1 MGTRGGKDRIVRLLA
16 PRACCV
22 RSSLRPLRETW
33 TSHGGKGA
41 TIGMS
46 ISAVLGGVQPSLGCT
61 EPGAIALACA
71 LARRAVGGDV
81 KAVSVR
87 CDPNVF
93 KNALGVGV
101 PGAGG
106 RRGIPVAAA
115 LGALAGDPAL
125 RLKVLAGI
133 GSGDLQSANE
143 LIADGRVECMVDRA
157 QTGIHVEATV
167 RTSEGTGRA
176 VIDRTHL
183 GVTAITA
190 DNEPVGLPVWVTRRE
205 RERAVGNSA
214 LEGSL
219 HDALLLAE
227 NLTPSDKDF
236 LLEGMR
242 MNQAAGRAGIV
253 DSPGLGYGASVIR
266 LIEQGDLAD
275 DAAGRAMAVAGAAV
289 DARMSGLPVPVM
301 ASGDSGNQGIVAT
314 VPVAELGRRL
324 GTDDDRLAR
333 ALATC
338 HLVVAYI
345 KHRTGSLSAV
355 CGAYAAA
362 APGAAAGVISLLG
375 GDESAMV
382 RAIGM
387 IVGNVS
393 GVICD
398 GAKAG
403 CAVKV
408 GTAAGL
414 AVRTAYQAM
423 QGVEIPGGDGVVADT
438 PEESVTNL
446 ARVVQAMKATDAT
459 ILDIATSSVNH
470 SMAAD

>member
-1 MGTRGGKDRIVRLLA
+1 
-16 PRACCV
+16 
-22 RSSLRPLRETW
+22 
-33 TSHGGKGA
+33 
-41 TIGMS
+41 MS
-46 ISAVLGGVQPSLGCT
+46 ISAVLSGVQPSLGCT

-81 KAVSVR
+81 KAISVL

-101 PGAGG
+101 PGASG

-115 LGALAGDPAL
+115 LGALAGDPDL
-125 RLKVLAGI
+125 RLKVLARI
-133 GSGDLQSANE
+133 GAGDLQSANA
-143 LIADGRVECMVDRA
+143 LIADGRVDCAVDRA
-157 QTGIHVEATV
+157 RTGIHIEATV
-167 RTSEGTGRA
+167 RTSKGTGRA
-176 VIDRTHL
+176 VIDGTHL
-183 GVTAITA
+183 GVTSITA
-190 DNEPVGLPVWVTRRE
+190 NDEPVGLPKWVTRSEHR
-205 RERAVGNSA
+205 RAVGSSA

-219 HDALLLAE
+219 HDALMLAE

-242 MNQAAGRAGIV
+242 MNQAAGLVGIA
-253 DSPGLGYGASVIR
+253 DSPGLGYGASIVR

-275 DAAGRAMAVAGAAV
+275 DAAGRATAMAGAAV
-289 DARMSGLPVPVM
+289 DARMSGVPVPVM
-301 ASGDSGNQGIVAT
+301 ASGDSGNLGITAT

-324 GTDDDRLAR
+324 EADDDRLAR
-333 ALATC
+333 ALATS

-345 KHRTGSLSAV
+345 KQRTGSLSAA
-355 CGAYAAA
+355 CGVYAAG
-362 APGAAAGVISLLG
+362 APGAAAGVITLLG
-375 GDESAMV
+375 GDEGSIA
-382 RAIGM
+382 RAVGM

-408 GTAAGL
+408 ATAAGL

-423 QGVEIPGGDGVVADT
+423 QGVRVAGGDGVVAET
-438 PEESVTNL
+438 PEGSVSNL
-446 ARVVQAMKATDAT
+446 ARVVQAMRAVDVA

-470 SMAAD
+470 GMGAK